1 MPALKLRQRLRSRT
15 TYIFGVGLFTWV
27 LAGAGFY
34 FLEPTVD
41 SYIDGLWLAFTTGA
55 TVGYGDFV
63 PTTLASRLFAVLM
76 VLLGFAI
83 LSVATAA
90 IAALFIGQD
99 EQTLERELHR
109 DIRSLREEL
118 AALRAE
124 LREQRKRNAE
134 RES

>member
-1 MPALKLRQRLRSRT
+1 MNRLRLFRQLRSRT
-15 TYIFGVGLFTWV
+15 VYIFVVGLVTWL

-41 SYIDGLWLAFTTGA
+41 GYIDGLWLAFTTGA

-63 PTTLASRLFAVLM
+63 PTTLASRIFAVLM

-90 IAALFIGQD
+90 IAALFVGQD
-99 EQTLERELHR
+99 EQALERELHR

-124 LREQRKRNAE
+124 LREQRKSDAE